1 MATKI
6 GDNTDKLNIFNEI
19 RKRIEGKFDCIIQKA
34 TERRDTLLEQLTE
47 WEREYRV
54 VIEGLEELKS
64 SKQEM
69 EQLYS
74 TLKSET
80 ARKSL
85 EKSIDEL
92 SERIRDSDN
101 QSLDLSFVCETNDF
115 EWRISQLGV
124 LTQDIFV
131 EAYSSNENSS
141 QSTMLKPDPDYST
154 GQKMKLFQ
162 FKSSSQPQGPF
173 NPSTGGVTPVQ
184 SNSQPENIDTPIF
197 RTSQVPVMNLFAPQA
212 KPVPS
217 LFPSQTQQ
225 QQQREPSLQQ
235 QIPSYQFGPQP
246 AIFKQEPA
254 NPLSNVFKQTNVFS
268 PTPNTGFPFSATG
281 TTPHTPSTGFP
292 FPPATQLPTQQ
303 ITPTT
308 PQTPTY
314 GGFNMGASKPSSDV
328 ARPVVKTAR
337 RRLPHNK

>member
-1 MATKI
+1 MIPFIGTLTTPVKGSSSLPSSASPFSFQTKP
-6 GDNTDKLNIFNEI
+6 
-19 RKRIEGKFDCIIQKA
+19 
-34 TERRDTLLEQLTE
+34 
-47 WEREYRV
+47 
-54 VIEGLEELKS
+54 
-64 SKQEM
+64 
-69 EQLYS
+69 
-74 TLKSET
+74 
-80 ARKSL
+80 
-85 EKSIDEL
+85 
-92 SERIRDSDN
+92 
-101 QSLDLSFVCETNDF
+101 ETNPQPLLPH
-115 EWRISQLGV
+115 SQRV
-124 LTQDIFV
+124 TTQFG
-131 EAYSSNENSS
+131 ASSIPALPVNSFQLPTTQIPTNFQFGGS
-141 QSTMLKPDPDYST
+141 STHTPRQIHTDDST

-197 RTSQVPVMNLFAPQA
+197 RTSQVPVMSNLFAPQA

-225 QQQREPSLQQ
+225 QQQQQRREPSLQQ
-235 QIPSYQFGPQP
+235 QIPSYQFGSQP

-254 NPLSNVFKQTNVFS
+254 NPLSNVFKPTNVFS
-268 PTPNTGFPFSATG
+268 PNPNTGFPFSATG

-314 GGFNMGASKPSSDV
+314 GGFNMGAEKCLNL
-328 ARPVVKTAR
+328 AI
-337 RRLPHNK
+337 L

>member
-1 MATKI
+1 MATII
-6 GDNTDKLNIFNEI
+6 GDSTDKLNIFNEI

-92 SERIRDSDN
+92 SERIRDSDHEF
-101 QSLDLSFVCETNDF
+101 LDLSFVCETNDF

-131 EAYSSNENSS
+131 EAYSSNENGS
-141 QSTMLKPDPDYST
+141 QSTMLKPDPV
-154 GQKMKLFQ
+154 MPLPFVFQ
-162 FKSSSQPQGPF
+162 P
-173 NPSTGGVTPVQ
+173 
-184 SNSQPENIDTPIF
+184 
-197 RTSQVPVMNLFAPQA
+197 
-212 KPVPS
+212 
-217 LFPSQTQQ
+217 
-225 QQQREPSLQQ
+225 
-235 QIPSYQFGPQP
+235 
-246 AIFKQEPA
+246 
-254 NPLSNVFKQTNVFS
+254 TNVFS

-281 TTPHTPSTGFP
+281 TTSIGFP
-292 FPPATQLPTQQ
+292 FLPATQLPTQ
-303 ITPTT
+303 IIPTT

-314 GGFNMGASKPSSDV
+314 AGLYMDASKPSSDAAV
-328 ARPVVKTAR
+328 RVIKTTR
-337 RRLPHNK
+337 RRRPHKK